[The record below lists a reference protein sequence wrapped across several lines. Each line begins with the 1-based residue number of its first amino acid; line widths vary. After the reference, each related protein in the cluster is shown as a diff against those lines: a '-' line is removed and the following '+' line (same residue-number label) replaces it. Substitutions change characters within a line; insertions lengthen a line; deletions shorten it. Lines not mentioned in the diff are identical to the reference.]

1 MLNEILEAVFFNSDA
16 PLSLIELE
24 EMFLNEKLENLTAN
38 KAEISQALKEI
49 KQKYESNEFI
59 YELVEIAEAYQL
71 QTKEKYG
78 NPLKILFASQVKR
91 KLSKSALETLSIIT
105 YKQPVIKSEIEH
117 IRGVNSDYAVQKLL
131 EKELIEVAGRA
142 DLPGRPL
149 LLRTSK
155 LFMEN
160 FGLASI
166 SELPK
171 LDEVI
176 SDEDTFAQQM
186 TPQKENA
193 KYMQADSEN
202 EE

>member
-1 MLNEILEAVFFNSDA
+1 MLNKILEAVFFNSDT
-16 PLSLIELE
+16 PLSISELE
-24 EMFLNEKLENLTAN
+24 EMFSNEKLEDLTAN
-38 KAEISQALKEI
+38 KEEISQALEQI
-49 KQKYESNEFI
+49 KQKYESDEFV

-71 QTKEKYG
+71 QTKQKYG
-78 NPLKILFASQVKR
+78 DPLKILFASQVKR

-105 YKQPVIKSEIEH
+105 YKQPVTKSEIEH

-176 SDEDTFAQQM
+176 SNEDTFAQQM

-193 KYMQADSEN
+193 KYMQANSEN